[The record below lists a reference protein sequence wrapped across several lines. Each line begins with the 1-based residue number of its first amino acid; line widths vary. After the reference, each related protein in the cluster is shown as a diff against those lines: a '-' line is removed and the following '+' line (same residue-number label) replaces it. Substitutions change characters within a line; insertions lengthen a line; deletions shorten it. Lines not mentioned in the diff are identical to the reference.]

1 MTAVSTGLQTA
12 QTNLE
17 TRLTRLMGAVDVRLV
32 QQAGA
37 PFEASIAEQAARWP
51 GVSGV
56 QARLTGSITLTRADG
71 DRDEQG
77 RVRRATAQ
85 ARGVDPATD
94 TRFEGLP
101 MREGRRAQGPAEIA
115 LDPMTAKSLDA
126 LPGTRV
132 RVVRLGKPID
142 LTVSGVMDRPLLGAL
157 QWPMVELDRRTLAEA
172 SGRGDEAT
180 QVAIVLAPDTN
191 ATAWCEMQAS
201 RVPEGMLL
209 EPAEMATS
217 GMDRQVQAGRFGF
230 VIG

>member
-1 MTAVSTGLQTA
+1 MQWILPSWRFAWRTLSARPARTALLATSIALATSLVTAVSSGLQTA

-37 PFEASIAEQAARWP
+37 PFEASMAAQVATWP

-56 QARLTGSITLTRADG
+56 QARLSGSITLTRADG

-85 ARGVDPATD
+85 ARGVDPASD
-94 TRFEGLP
+94 ARFEGLP

-126 LPGTRV
+126 
-132 RVVRLGKPID
+132 
-142 LTVSGVMDRPLLGAL
+142 RP
-157 QWPMVELDRRTLAEA
+157 
-172 SGRGDEAT
+172 
-180 QVAIVLAPDTN
+180 
-191 ATAWCEMQAS
+191 
-201 RVPEGMLL
+201 
-209 EPAEMATS
+209 
-217 GMDRQVQAGRFGF
+217 
-230 VIG
+230 